1 MTSNIDVVKTWLR
14 RVWAEEDETAID
26 DMLVTDTKA
35 LGLAPDT
42 LVGPDG
48 FKQFHRLFLSR
59 LCDFD
64 IQVDRYME
72 DGEWMSVL
80 VTLNA
85 RRRDNKQ
92 PVKTTGHIYFR
103 IVDGMV
109 LQGDNHFDFMR
120 LLEQMGN
127 LPENTFEECLS
138 GRVLS

>member
-1 MTSNIDVVKTWLR
+1 MARNIDVVKTWFQ
-14 RVWAEEDETAID
+14 RVWAEEDESAID
-26 DMLVTDTKA
+26 DMLVSDTKA
-35 LGLAPDT
+35 LGLSPET

-72 DGEWMSVL
+72 DGDWMSVL

-85 RRRDNKQ
+85 RRRDNHE
-92 PVKTTGHIYFR
+92 PVSTTGNIYFC
-103 IVDGMV
+103 INDGKV

-127 LPENTFEECLS
+127 LPENTFERCL
-138 GRVLS
+138 GGQVLS